1 MLSQLIGM
9 TMGAYGCVCVGV
21 WSWQPPYSC
30 VRSCQVLHER
40 DPLRVDK
47 SYTAAD
53 RLTRGS
59 LAQQGTEALRHCWT
73 LILLCP
79 LLSVFNK
86 ASLNFKGPTPYPFS
100 CLLPPKL

>member
-30 VRSCQVLHER
+30 VRGCQVLHER

-59 LAQQGTEALRHCWT
+59 LAQRGDGAPPSLLDSYSPSPSALC
-73 LILLCP
+73 
-79 LLSVFNK
+79 FQ
-86 ASLNFKGPTPYPFS
+86 
-100 CLLPPKL
+100 